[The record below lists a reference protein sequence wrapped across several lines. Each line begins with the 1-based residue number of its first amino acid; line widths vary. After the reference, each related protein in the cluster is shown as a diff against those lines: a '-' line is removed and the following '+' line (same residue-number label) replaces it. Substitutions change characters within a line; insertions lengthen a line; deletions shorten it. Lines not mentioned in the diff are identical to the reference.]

1 MKPKELIQQI
11 EHLMG
16 RQPEGYMVRLMN
28 DGLLDMSAK
37 KQEYTV
43 SSVTNLEQYKRWYVL
58 DDQMIDITKVEVLD
72 TNSRYIMIP
81 KLVDS
86 HRLLREDTDVDISD
100 GSATDDLT

>member
-16 RQPEGYMVRLMN
+16 RQPEGYMIRLMN

-43 SSVTNLEQYKRWYVL
+43 SSTTALEQYKRWYDL
-58 DDQMIDITKVEVLD
+58 GDQVIDIIKVEIKD
-72 TNSRYIMIP
+72 TDGRYIRIP

-86 HRLLREDTDVDISD
+86 HRLLREDTDS
-100 GSATDDLT
+100 GDDTLI

>member
-1 MKPKELIQQI
+1 MKPKEIIQQI

-16 RQPEGYMVRLMN
+16 RQPEGYMIRLMN

-43 SSVTNLEQYKRWYVL
+43 SSTTNLVQYKRWYAL
-58 DDQMIDITKVEVLD
+58 DDQMIDIIKVEVLD
-72 TNSRYIMIP
+72 ENDRYTRIP

-86 HRLLREDTDVDISD
+86 HRLLREDTESGAD
-100 GSATDDLT
+100 TLK

>member
-16 RQPEGYMVRLMN
+16 RQPEGYMIRLMN

-43 SSVTNLEQYKRWYVL
+43 SSTTNLVQYKRWYAL
-58 DDQMIDITKVEVLD
+58 DDQMIDITKIEILD
-72 TNSRYIMIP
+72 SNDRYIRIP

-86 HRLLREDTDVDISD
+86 HLLLRDDTESSEDT
-100 GSATDDLT
+100 LK

>member
-43 SSVTNLEQYKRWYVL
+43 SSTTNLVQYKRWYAL
-58 DDQMIDITKVEVLD
+58 DDQMIDITKIEILD
-72 TNSRYIMIP
+72 SNDRYIRIP

-86 HRLLREDTDVDISD
+86 HLLLRDDTES
-100 GSATDDLT
+100 GAETLK

>member
-28 DGLLDMSAK
+28 DGLLDMTAK

-43 SSVTNLEQYKRWYVL
+43 SSTTNLVQYKRWYAL
-58 DDQMIDITKVEVLD
+58 DDQMIDITKIEILD
-72 TNSRYIMIP
+72 SNDRYIRIP

-86 HRLLREDTDVDISD
+86 HLLLRDDTESGEDT
-100 GSATDDLT
+100 LK

>member
-16 RQPEGYMVRLMN
+16 RQPEGYMIRLMN

-43 SSVTNLEQYKRWYVL
+43 SSTTNLVQYR
-58 DDQMIDITKVEVLD
+58 
-72 TNSRYIMIP
+72 IP

-86 HRLLREDTDVDISD
+86 HLLLRDDTESGAD
-100 GSATDDLT
+100 TLK

>member
-16 RQPEGYMVRLMN
+16 RQPEGYMIRLMN

-43 SSVTNLEQYKRWYVL
+43 SSTTNLVQYKRWYAL
-58 DDQMIDITKVEVLD
+58 DDQMIDITKIEILD
-72 TNSRYIMIP
+72 SNDRYIRIP

-86 HRLLREDTDVDISD
+86 HLLLRDDTESGAD
-100 GSATDDLT
+100 TLK

>member
-1 MKPKELIQQI
+1 MKPKEIIQQI

-16 RQPEGYMVRLMN
+16 RQPEGYMIRLMN

-43 SSVTNLEQYKRWYVL
+43 SSTTNLVQYKRWYAL
-58 DDQMIDITKVEVLD
+58 DDQMIDITKIEILD
-72 TNSRYIMIP
+72 SNDRYIRIP

-86 HRLLREDTDVDISD
+86 HLLLRDDTESGAD
-100 GSATDDLT
+100 TLK